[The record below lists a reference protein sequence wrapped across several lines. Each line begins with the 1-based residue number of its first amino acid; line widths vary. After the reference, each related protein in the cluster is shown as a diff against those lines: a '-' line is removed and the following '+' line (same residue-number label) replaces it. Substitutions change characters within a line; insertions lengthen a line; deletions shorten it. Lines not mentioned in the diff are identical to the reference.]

1 MYGTTA
7 GTPPERILPTVGLN
21 VGRLQVLAPCICIAD
36 PADAQVQACNVHICP
51 VDVFVK

>member
-21 VGRLQVLAPCICIAD
+21 VGRLQVLARCRCSAEVAAVNAIKAK
-36 PADAQVQACNVHICP
+36 QHRLSS
-51 VDVFVK
+51 